1 MSTEAKDLATRRKSL
16 RTQKPAGALRDDL
29 PLEVLAI
36 TGMVEEQKLPE
47 GWNPSDDS
55 EDDYTPVKKNGRRR
69 RKSEDDSDSEE
80 EKFRERKKMKIPNR
94 QRSRALRPPKVLSA
108 RVKSEKTRSMT
119 EECVICKK
127 EVQGPFATGPFAIGR
142 ANMKHHLASEHYFP
156 EGGFKDI
163 VRAAEEDIGPEDLL
177 PKDLVGRVYRW
188 GPVEIINLSKY
199 LGSSVHLYRLVR
211 NATIFRFHW
220 IQGK

>member
-1 MSTEAKDLATRRKSL
+1 M
-16 RTQKPAGALRDDL
+16 
-29 PLEVLAI
+29 LAI

-47 GWNPSDDS
+47 GWNLSDDS

-94 QRSRALRPPKVLSA
+94 QRSRNLRPPKVLSA

-188 GPVEIINLSKY
+188 VPD
-199 LGSSVHLYRLVR
+199 
-211 NATIFRFHW
+211 
-220 IQGK
+220 